1 MVVLEEAELTVMR
14 VVLVVEHL
22 HGDLALELLLLVQV
36 VRLPL
41 AQEQLVMQMLV
52 VTRPSTPTRGVE
64 VGQEQL
70 ELQVLQQLAEMVVLE
85 GQ

>member
-1 MVVLEEAELTVMR
+1 MR
-14 VVLVVEHL
+14 VVLVVEPL
-22 HGDLALELLLLVQV
+22 HGDLVLEQRLVVQVVLRLLVQG
-36 VRLPL
+36 
-41 AQEQLVMQMLV
+41 QLDMQMLV
-52 VTRPSTPTRGVE
+52 ETLLSTPMLAVA

>member
-1 MVVLEEAELTVMR
+1 MEQTELTVMR

-52 VTRPSTPTRGVE
+52 VTRPSTPARGVE